1 MRRSLLMPGM
11 KVIDF
16 ENNKANEYLGAILI
30 IIAFLNAFIAW
41 YQGHKADA
49 ILASF
54 LSMMLPSC
62 KVMGDK
68 VPADLVLFAASDI
81 KVNNSSSAPLKHA
94 TYFSSEGFG
103 IVVRTGDHTFIGQ
116 IAGMTR
122 GEPDNKSP
130 LAQEIDDFVKI
141 ISCIA
146 ISTSAHHC

>member
-1 MRRSLLMPGM
+1 M

-62 KVMGDK
+62 KVTSK
-68 VPADLVLFAASDI
+68 STIPVLTGESEPQVI
-81 KVNNSSSAPLKHA
+81 QSAPLKHA

>member
-1 MRRSLLMPGM
+1 M

-62 KVMGDK
+62 KVTSK
-68 VPADLVLFAASDI
+68 STIPVLTGESEPQVI
-81 KVNNSSSAPLKHA
+81 QSTPLKHA

>member
-62 KVMGDK
+62 KVVCGGEISSL
-68 VPADLVLFAASDI
+68 PAGEGSTLVVSG
-81 KVNNSSSAPLKHA
+81 
-94 TYFSSEGFG
+94 EGFG

-122 GEPDNKSP
+122 GEPDNK
-130 LAQEIDDFVKI
+130 LVQFAHFTRLI
-141 ISCIA
+141 INALYPRYSGVHWPRKL
-146 ISTSAHHC
+146 TTLLR